1 MNKEVYQRAEME
13 IVTFATQDV
22 IATSQ
27 NIPTDPYEDVIPH
40 QPQ

>member
-1 MNKEVYQRAEME
+1 MNKEAYQTAELE
-13 IVTFATQDV
+13 IIAFTTQDV

-40 QPQ
+40 